1 VTGSVEHVVVAPDK
15 FKGSLTA
22 AAAAARIACGI
33 SAAAPGTTVSVIPV
47 ADGGEGTVLA
57 AAAAGF
63 DLVPVLA
70 RGPSGEP
77 VTGWLAVRDTVAVVE
92 AAQVSGLQLVPT
104 GQFRPLTASSY
115 GTGQLIA
122 AAADLGCRE
131 VILGLGG
138 VAGTDGGAG
147 LAQGLGAL
155 LLDERRQLLPPG
167 GGSLAQLSHLDLD
180 PLRARVAGVTFTA
193 ALDVDNPLL
202 GPRGAAAVYGPQKGA
217 SPGDVALLDGALT
230 HWADIVSATT
240 GSDLRDMPGAGAAG
254 GLGFGVL
261 SLLNATGRP
270 GISLL
275 LDLLGFATALS
286 HATLVVT
293 GEGCLDQQTLHG
305 KAPVGVLA
313 AATAAGIP
321 VAAVAGRLDLT
332 SRQWREAGFAAAYA
346 LVDLAGD
353 GVDPIAAAGDLAEQA
368 GRLIAADFLSADRA
382 SVPRQPQARLA
393 RQYRLTPQQSA
404 LWVRRN

>member
-1 VTGSVEHVVVAPDK
+1 VTGLVEHVVVAPDK

-22 AAAAARIACGI
+22 AEAAARIACGI

-47 ADGGEGTVLA
+47 ADGGEGTVPA
-57 AAAAGF
+57 AVGF
-63 DLVPVLA
+63 DLVPVPA
-70 RGPSGEP
+70 RGPSGQS

-92 AAQVSGLQLVPT
+92 AAQVSGLQLVPPDER
-104 GQFRPLTASSY
+104 QPLTATSY

-138 VAGTDGGAG
+138 VACTDGGAG

-155 LLDERRQLLPPG
+155 LLDDRGHLLPPG
-167 GGSLAQLSHLDLD
+167 GGALPQLSQLDLE
-180 PLRARVAGVTFTA
+180 PLRARIAGITFTA

-217 SPGDVALLDGALT
+217 STSDVAQLDEALT
-230 HWADIVSATT
+230 HWADMVSGTT
-240 GSDLRDMPGAGAAG
+240 GTDLRALPGAGAAG

-261 SLLNATGRP
+261 SLLNATARP
-270 GISLL
+270 GIALL

-286 HATLVVT
+286 NATLVVT

-305 KAPVGVLA
+305 KAPAGVLA
-313 AATAAGIP
+313 AATAAGVP
-321 VAAVAGRLDLT
+321 VAAVAGRLELT
-332 SRQWREAGFAAAYA
+332 SAQWREVGFAAAYA
-346 LVDLAGD
+346 LSDLAGD
-353 GVDPIAAAGDLAEQA
+353 GVDPMAKAGDLAEHA
-368 GRLIAADFLSADRA
+368 GGLIAEAFLR
-382 SVPRQPQARLA
+382 
-393 RQYRLTPQQSA
+393 T
-404 LWVRRN
+404 

>member
-1 VTGSVEHVVVAPDK
+1 MTGSVQHVVVAPDK

-22 AAAAARIACGI
+22 AEAAARIASGN
-33 SAAAPGTTVSVIPV
+33 SAAAPGTTISVIPV

-63 DLVPVLA
+63 DLVPVRA
-70 RGPSGEP
+70 RGPSGQP

-92 AAQVSGLQLVPT
+92 AAQVSGLQLVPP
-104 GQFRPLTASSY
+104 GSLAPLTASSY

-138 VAGTDGGAG
+138 VACTDGGAG

-155 LLDERRQLLPPG
+155 LLDERGQLLPPG
-167 GGSLAQLSHLDLD
+167 GGSLAQLSQLDLD
-180 PLRARVAGVTFTA
+180 PLRARIAGVTFTA

-230 HWADIVSATT
+230 HWADIVSGATE
-240 GSDLRDMPGAGAAG
+240 SDLRDVPGAGAAG
-254 GLGFGVL
+254 GLGFGAL
-261 SLLNATGRP
+261 SLLNATARP
-270 GISLL
+270 GIALL
-275 LDLLGFATALS
+275 LDLLGFASALKD
-286 HATLVVT
+286 ATLVVT

-305 KAPVGVLA
+305 KAPAGVLA
-313 AATAAGIP
+313 AATAAGVP

-332 SRQWREAGFAAAYA
+332 SAQWRAAGFAAAYA
-346 LVDLAGD
+346 LTDLAGD
-353 GVDPIAAAGDLAEQA
+353 GVDPIAAAGPLAEQA

-382 SVPRQPQARLA
+382 TA
-393 RQYRLTPQQSA
+393 TPD
-404 LWVRRN
+404 R